1 MKITRDYL
9 KSEELAFIV
18 NAMLEK
24 DNALDREIVKV
35 GLVAQLLAEDIGEFE
50 DCNDVYDK
58 VVADDTINLSA
69 IVNNYDVIDKI
80 VAEELGVNNI
90 IKDFVKDINKK
101 LDDATKNM
109 DLNGAVKQLKEISEQ
124 GAVENENGKKVQQP
138 RTNKTISNKRN

>member
-9 KSEELAFIV
+9 TSQELGFIV

-69 IVNNYDVIDKI
+69 IVNNYDIIDKI
-80 VAEELGVNNI
+80 VSEELGVNNI
-90 IKDFVKDINKK
+90 LKDFVAGINEKLDKASEIDINK
-101 LDDATKNM
+101 
-109 DLNGAVKQLKEISEQ
+109 AVSQLKELADERGELNGDNNEILKPNKKRKNIS
-124 GAVENENGKKVQQP
+124 
-138 RTNKTISNKRN
+138 